1 MALNPARVFL
11 RPDLAQVLRLVGEA
25 GLPIDDLDEADLSH
39 FLGLGPRNRPV
50 GVVGLELLGATA
62 LLRSLAV
69 DAGARG
75 EGSGTAL
82 VEAAEGH
89 AIREGVDRIYLLTTS
104 ADRFFERLGYV
115 RLAREKAPPEIRRS
129 REFSEMCPDTAVL
142 MMKHL

>member
-50 GVVGLELLGATA
+50 GVVGLELLSATA

-69 DAGARG
+69 DTSARG

-89 AIREGVDRIYLLTTS
+89 AMREGVEVVYLLTTS
-104 ADRFFERLGYV
+104 AERFFERLGY
-115 RLAREKAPPEIRRS
+115 ARVSRESAPPEIQRT
-129 REFSEMCPDTAVL
+129 REFSEMCPAGAVL
-142 MMKHL
+142 MMKYL

>member
-1 MALNPARVFL
+1 MALKPARIFL

-50 GVVGLELLGATA
+50 GVVGLELMGATA

-75 EGSGTAL
+75 AGSGTAL

-89 AIREGVDRIYLLTTS
+89 AIREGVERVYLLTTA

-115 RLAREKAPPEIRRS
+115 RVARENAPPEIQRT
-129 REFSEMCPDTAVL
+129 REFSDMCPDTAVL
-142 MMKHL
+142 MTKDL

>member
-69 DAGARG
+69 DTGARG

-89 AIREGVDRIYLLTTS
+89 AMREGVEVVYLLTTS
-104 ADRFFERLGYV
+104 AERFFERLGY
-115 RLAREKAPPEIRRS
+115 ARVSRESAPPEIQRT
-129 REFSEMCPDTAVL
+129 REFSEMCPAGAAL
-142 MMKHL
+142 MMKYL

>member
-25 GLPIDDLDEADLSH
+25 GLPIDDLDEADLGH
-39 FLGLGPRNRPV
+39 FLGLGPRNRPL

-69 DAGARG
+69 DSSARG
-75 EGSGTAL
+75 AGSGTAL

-89 AIREGVDRIYLLTTS
+89 AIREGVETLYLLTTT
-104 ADRFFERLGYV
+104 ADRFFERLGYARV
-115 RLAREKAPPEIRRS
+115 AREKAPPEIRRT
-129 REFSEMCPDTAVL
+129 REFSELCSETAVL
-142 MMKHL
+142 MMKDL

>member
-25 GLPIDDLDEADLSH
+25 GLPIEDLDEADLSH

-69 DAGARG
+69 DASARG
-75 EGSGTAL
+75 AGYGTSL
-82 VEAAEGH
+82 VEAAEGY
-89 AIREGVDRIYLLTTS
+89 AMREGVEAVYLLTTS
-104 ADRFFERLGYV
+104 AERFFERLGY
-115 RLAREKAPPEIRRS
+115 ARVSRESAPPEIQRT
-129 REFSEMCPDTAVL
+129 REFSEMCPAGAVL

>member
-39 FLGLGPRNRPV
+39 FLGLGPRNRPL

-69 DAGARG
+69 DVAARG
-75 EGSGTAL
+75 EGGGTAL

-89 AIREGVDRIYLLTTS
+89 AIREGVETLYLLTTT
-104 ADRFFERLGYV
+104 ADRFFERLGYARV
-115 RLAREKAPPEIRRS
+115 AREKAPPEIRRT
-129 REFSEMCPDTAVL
+129 REFSEMCSETAVL
-142 MMKHL
+142 MMKDL

>member
-50 GVVGLELLGATA
+50 GVVGLELMGATA

-75 EGSGTAL
+75 AGSGTAL

-89 AIREGVDRIYLLTTS
+89 AMREGVEAVYLLTTT
-104 ADRFFERLGYV
+104 AERFFERLGYV
-115 RLAREKAPPEIRRS
+115 RVARDKAPPEIRRT
-129 REFSEMCPDTAVL
+129 REFGELCSDTAVL
-142 MMKHL
+142 MVKDL

>member
-1 MALNPARVFL
+1 MALNPTRVFL

-39 FLGLGPRNRPV
+39 FLGLGPRNRPL

-69 DAGARG
+69 DAAARG
-75 EGSGTAL
+75 EGGGTAL

-89 AIREGVDRIYLLTTS
+89 AIREGVETLYLLTTT
-104 ADRFFERLGYV
+104 ADRFFERLGYARV
-115 RLAREKAPPEIRRS
+115 AREKAPPEIRRT
-129 REFSEMCPDTAVL
+129 REFSEMCSETAVL
-142 MMKHL
+142 MMKDL

>member
-39 FLGLGPRNRPV
+39 FLGLGPRNRPL

-75 EGSGTAL
+75 AGSGTAL

-89 AIREGVDRIYLLTTS
+89 AIREGVETVYLLTTT

-115 RLAREKAPPEIRRS
+115 RVAREKAPPEIRRS
-129 REFSEMCPDTAVL
+129 REFSELCSEAAVL
-142 MMKHL
+142 MMKDL

>member
-1 MALNPARVFL
+1 
-11 RPDLAQVLRLVGEA
+11 
-25 GLPIDDLDEADLSH
+25 
-39 FLGLGPRNRPV
+39 LGPRNRPL

-75 EGSGTAL
+75 AGSGTAL

-89 AIREGVDRIYLLTTS
+89 AIREGVETVYLLTTT

-115 RLAREKAPPEIRRS
+115 RVAREKAPPEIRRS
-129 REFSEMCPDTAVL
+129 REFSELCSEAAVL
-142 MMKHL
+142 MMKDL